1 MGAKLPG
8 STASKSGRASSTAA
22 RAARSLAV
30 DPPAPLRVAAVLEL
44 LELAPSAAPA
54 GASTGG
60 ALTSR

>member
-1 MGAKLPG
+1 MGAKPPG

-30 DPPAPLRVAAVLEL
+30 DPPVLEL

-54 GASTGG
+54 GAPTGG